1 MFFLEILEFDYFEGA
16 DFKYD
21 NSFFK
26 ILAQKYTTKVFLVPS
41 LSVFGFSKNFSIEQ
55 T

>member
-16 DFKYD
+16 AFKYD

-26 ILAQKYTTKVFLVPS
+26 VLAQKYTTKVFLV
-41 LSVFGFSKNFSIEQ
+41 LSFGVFAFSKNVSIG
-55 T
+55 

>member
-26 ILAQKYTTKVFLVPS
+26 VLAQKYTTKVFLV
-41 LSVFGFSKNFSIEQ
+41 LSFGVFAFSKNVSIG
-55 T
+55 